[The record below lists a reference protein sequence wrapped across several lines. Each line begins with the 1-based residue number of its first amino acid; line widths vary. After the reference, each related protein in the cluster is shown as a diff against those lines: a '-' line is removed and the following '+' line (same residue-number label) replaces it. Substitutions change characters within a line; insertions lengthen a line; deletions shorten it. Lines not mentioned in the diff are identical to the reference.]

1 MTNSEKYAEKIIE
14 VAYHGFPMVQ
24 PKETVLKIVDA
35 LLVEHAD
42 QQTTSLKA
50 EVEWMKKNI
59 VNAMEWLKLD
69 NNGVALICLENAL
82 YNQKDSK
89 IPDAFESLQS
99 QLGMT
104 EIELKHKTTLLDS
117 CEKALED
124 RDKNIAE
131 LKQKLAKAEADK
143 VELFE
148 QLKEC
153 TLQIEYLH
161 DKFPKTGTSSSI
173 ILKANKV
180 ISKHGNNK

>member
-1 MTNSEKYAEKIIE
+1 MTKLEEIFTKKSQQLSERDFVLTFDK
-14 VAYHGFPMVQ
+14 F
-24 PKETVLKIVDA
+24 KEA
-35 LLVEHAD
+35 AD
-42 QQTTSLKA
+42 ELTTSLKA
-50 EVEWMKKNI
+50 EV
-59 VNAMEWLKLD
+59 
-69 NNGVALICLENAL
+69 
-82 YNQKDSK
+82 
-89 IPDAFESLQS
+89 ESLQS